1 MRKDILVQMNLKCEL
16 GTNMNANVTL
26 ASGNCGAFQTKPNA
40 SNWENKLSNRNYS
53 VHSTGGSQNCAFFIQ
68 SFNRE
73 NLKYAVRYKQ
83 SMNVALEEI
92 TNLIK
97 SKFVFWFLLFHLSNN
112 ICTDKTKNIAKTF
125 RGLKTNKTGII
136 NLSFGRFFK

>member
-1 MRKDILVQMNLKCEL
+1 VRKDILVQMNLKCEL

-40 SNWENKLSNRNYS
+40 SNWENKLTNRNYS
-53 VHSTGGSQNCAFFIQ
+53 VHSKGGSQNCAFFIQ

-97 SKFVFWFLLFHLSNN
+97 SKFVFWFLLFYLNNKILLSYINATVNRCHLDP
-112 ICTDKTKNIAKTF
+112 C
-125 RGLKTNKTGII
+125 LI
-136 NLSFGRFFK
+136 NFHLTLNSSSR